1 MDDGHRH
8 QPEDFPHNDNARR
21 HPGSAG
27 AFQRPI
33 AAVERERNR
42 LPGKPRT
49 HGGHRQHNGEPHPH
63 GIVLLYDRQE
73 RDRHQ
78 HAHRDNETQQQ
89 LLAMAE
95 KQFRLNDGLGA
106 QHGAGAGA
114 VRVGAESAGGK
125 RHVSS
130 LKYGR

>member
-1 MDDGHRH
+1 
-8 QPEDFPHNDNARR
+8 
-21 HPGSAG
+21 
-27 AFQRPI
+27 
-33 AAVERERNR
+33 
-42 LPGKPRT
+42 
-49 HGGHRQHNGEPHPH
+49 
-63 GIVLLYDRQE
+63 
-73 RDRHQ
+73 
-78 HAHRDNETQQQ
+78 
-89 LLAMAE
+89 MAE